1 MILDKFPSTE
11 AFYKTYWGK
20 KPFIVRNFID
30 SALMETF
37 VDGDTMAGLAL
48 EEDIKSRIVTND
60 SSGQQW
66 KCEHGPFE
74 ESRFSELGERDW
86 SLLVQNVEQY
96 HTDTAKLLE
105 NFHFSP
111 RWLLDDIMVSYS
123 APGGSVGPHTDSY
136 HTFLIQGI
144 GVRKW
149 KLSADPVMDKNY
161 IEGMDVKVLQNGFEG
176 ETFDVRMGDVIYLPP
191 HFGHEGVTLET
202 AMTFSVGFLGPKMSE
217 MMAEYAAY
225 LEEDETSDKR
235 YLGEGLSIDSGAF
248 SISPQEQN
256 TIRHDL
262 IGAIKSDDF
271 TLWMAQYFSTPTYTE
286 TENIEPRD
294 EPLEEADILAALQ
307 KGGVLHRPEHIKLS
321 ITTASDGVLNLAVYG
336 EVISRSSAHKSL
348 IASLNRNEVI
358 SRKNL
363 DSLGDKE
370 AMIALITHLY
380 NLNVLSFDDYAE

>member
-1 MILDKFPSTE
+1 MILDKFPTAD

-20 KPFIVRNFID
+20 KPFIVRNFVD

-48 EEDIKSRIVTND
+48 EEDIKSRIVTN
-60 SSGQQW
+60 SPSGQQW
-66 KCEHGPFE
+66 KCAHGPFD

-105 NFHFSP
+105 HFHFSP

-149 KLSADPVMDKNY
+149 KLSADPVMDKSY
-161 IEGMDVKVLQNGFEG
+161 IEGMDIKVLENGFEG
-176 ETFDVRMGDVIYLPP
+176 EEFEVRMGDVIYIPP

-225 LEEDETSDKR
+225 LEEEESRDKR
-235 YLGEGLSIDSGAF
+235 YLGECMDADSGAF

-256 TIRHDL
+256 TIRNDL
-262 IGAIKSDDF
+262 INALQSDDF
-271 TLWMAQYFSTPTYTE
+271 ALWMAQYFSTPTYTDI
-286 TENIEPRD
+286 ENIELCD
-294 EPLEEADILAALQ
+294 EPLEEADILEALQ
-307 KGGVLHRPEHIKLS
+307 KGEALHRPEHIKLS
-321 ITTASDGVLNLAVYG
+321 ITTASDGALNLAVYG
-336 EVISRSSAHKSL
+336 EVISSAPAHKSL
-348 IASLNRNEVI
+348 IETLNRNEAI
-358 SRKNL
+358 SIKNL
-363 DSLGDKE
+363 DDLGE
-370 AMIALITHLY
+370 QGAVITLITQLY
-380 NLNVLSFDDYAE
+380 NLNVLSFED

>member
-1 MILDKFPSTE
+1 MILDKFPTAG

-20 KPFIVRNFID
+20 KPFIVRNFVD
-30 SALMETF
+30 SALMESF

-66 KCEHGPFE
+66 ACEHGPFD

-105 NFHFSP
+105 HFHFSP

-161 IEGMDVKVLQNGFEG
+161 IEGMDIKVLQNGFEG
-176 ETFDVRMGDVIYLPP
+176 EEFEVRMGDVIYIPP

-225 LEEDETSDKR
+225 LEEGEFRDKR
-235 YLGEGLSIDSGAF
+235 YLGAGMGADSSAF
-248 SISPQEQN
+248 SISPQEQD
-256 TIRHDL
+256 TIRNDL
-262 IGAIKSDDF
+262 ISAINSDDF
-271 TLWMAQYFSTPTYTE
+271 SLWMAQYFSTPTYTDI
-286 TENIEPRD
+286 ENIEPCD
-294 EPLEEADILAALQ
+294 ELLEEADILDALQ
-307 KGGVLHRPEHIKLS
+307 NGATLHRPEHIKLS
-321 ITTASDGVLNLAVYG
+321 ITAASDGALNLAVYG
-336 EVISRSSAHKSL
+336 QVISSVPVHRAL
-348 IASLNRNEVI
+348 IETLNRNEVI
-358 SRKNL
+358 SIKNL
-363 DSLGDKE
+363 DDLGEKD
-370 AMIALITHLY
+370 AVITLITQLY
-380 NLNVLSFDDYAE
+380 NLNVLSLEG

>member
-1 MILDKFPSTE
+1 MILDKFPTAD

-30 SALMETF
+30 SALIETF

-66 KCEHGPFE
+66 ACEHGPFD

-149 KLSADPVMDKNY
+149 KLSADPVMDKAY
-161 IEGMDVKVLQNGFEG
+161 IEGMDIKVLKNGFEG
-176 ETFDVRMGDVIYLPP
+176 EEFEVRMGDVIYIPP

-217 MMAEYAAY
+217 MMGEYAAY
-225 LEEDETSDKR
+225 LEEEEFRDKR
-235 YLGEGLSIDSGAF
+235 YIGAGIGVDSGAF
-248 SISPQEQN
+248 SISLQDQD
-256 TIRHDL
+256 TIRNDL
-262 IGAIKSDDF
+262 IGTLQSDGF
-271 TLWMAQYFSTPTYTE
+271 TLWMAQYFSTPTYTDI
-286 TENIEPRD
+286 ENIAPCD
-294 EPLEEADILAALQ
+294 VPLEEADILDALQ
-307 KGGVLHRPEHIKLS
+307 KGGALRRPEHIKLS
-321 ITTASDGVLNLAVYG
+321 ITTASDGALNLAVHG
-336 EVISRSSAHKSL
+336 EVISGAPAHKAL
-348 IASLNRNEVI
+348 IEMLNRNEMI
-358 SRKNL
+358 SMKNI
-363 DSLGDKE
+363 DVLGRKE
-370 AMIALITHLY
+370 AVIKLITELY
-380 NLNVLSFDDYAE
+380 NLNILSFEAP